1 MSANEKKN
9 PILFFLQESWLLM
22 AAAIVF
28 GSLLASL
35 NAAWQPKIVQNEI
48 DKFDTLAGRLLAGAE
63 SFESVPEVVPVNI
76 GKGKTYS
83 VEVKK
88 GIDANGKTVGWAFV
102 CEGAGFA
109 DKIKLVVA
117 TDAAFETLAGF
128 GVLSSFETP
137 GFGDKINIVDGFYQ
151 SQFKGTPVAELE
163 LTKIGDPEKVDNQI
177 VSITGATVTSEA
189 VVNIF
194 NTFLLPIKEAM
205 RSDGLLSDQLSV
217 ISYQ

>member
-1 MSANEKKN
+1 MSTNEKNN
-9 PILFFLQESWLLM
+9 PILFFLRESWLLM
-22 AAAIVF
+22 VSAIIF
-28 GSLLASL
+28 GCLLACL
-35 NAAWQPKIVQNEI
+35 NAAWQPKIIQNEI
-48 DKFDTLAGRLLAGAE
+48 DKFNTLAGGLLSGAE
-63 SFESVPEVVPVNI
+63 QFETALEAVPVDI
-76 GKGKTYS
+76 GKGKTYN

-88 GIDANGKTVGWAFV
+88 GTDANGTLIGWAFV
-102 CEGAGFA
+102 CEGSGFD

-151 SQFKGTPVAELE
+151 SQFKGTRVAELE

-194 NTFLLPIKEAM
+194 NTFLLPIKEALQEQN
-205 RSDGLLSDQLSV
+205 LLQ
-217 ISYQ
+217 

>member
-1 MSANEKKN
+1 MSTNEKNN
-9 PILFFLQESWLLM
+9 PILFFLRESWLLM
-22 AAAIVF
+22 VSAIIF
-28 GSLLASL
+28 GCLLACL
-35 NAAWQPKIVQNEI
+35 NAAWQPKIIQNEI
-48 DKFDTLAGRLLAGAE
+48 DKFNTLAGGLLSGAE
-63 SFESVPEVVPVNI
+63 QFETALEAVPVDI
-76 GKGKTYS
+76 GKGKTYN

-88 GIDANGKTVGWAFV
+88 GADANGTLIGWAFV
-102 CEGAGFA
+102 CEGSGFA

-194 NTFLLPIKEAM
+194 NTFLLPIKEALQEQN
-205 RSDGLLSDQLSV
+205 LLQ
-217 ISYQ
+217 

>member
-9 PILFFLQESWLLM
+9 PLLYFLRESWLLM

-28 GSLLASL
+28 GSLLSSL
-35 NAAWQPKIVQNEI
+35 NAAWQPKIAQNEI
-48 DKFDTLAGRLLAGAE
+48 DKFNTLAGGLLGSAE
-63 SFESVPEVVPVNI
+63 SFETVPKAVPVDI

-88 GIDANGKTVGWAFV
+88 GTDADGNPVGWAFV

-117 TDAAFETLAGF
+117 TDIAFETVAGF

-137 GFGDKINIVDGFYQ
+137 GFGDKINIKDGFYQ
-151 SQFKGTPVAELE
+151 SQFNGTPVTKLE
-163 LTKIGDPEKVDNQI
+163 LTKIGDPEKVDDQI

-189 VVNIF
+189 VVSIF
-194 NTFLLPIKEAM
+194 NTFLLPIKEALQEQN
-205 RSDGLLSDQLSV
+205 LLQ
-217 ISYQ
+217 

>member
-1 MSANEKKN
+1 MSANKKKN
-9 PILFFLQESWLLM
+9 PILFFLRESWLLM
-22 AAAIVF
+22 VAAITF
-28 GSLLASL
+28 GCLLASL
-35 NAAWQPKIVQNEI
+35 NVAWSQKIKDNEEG
-48 DKFDTLAGRLLAGAE
+48 KFNKLASNLLTDAKE
-63 SFESVPEVVPVNI
+63 FVPVDI

-83 VEVKK
+83 VGVKK

-151 SQFKGTPVAELE
+151 SQFKGAPVAELE

-194 NTFLLPIKEAM
+194 NTFLLPIKEALQEQN
-205 RSDGLLSDQLSV
+205 LLQ
-217 ISYQ
+217 

>member
-1 MSANEKKN
+1 MSTNEKRN
-9 PILFFLQESWLLM
+9 PALFFLEKSWLLM
-22 AAAIVF
+22 ISAIIF
-28 GSLLASL
+28 GCLLAAF
-35 NAAWQPKIVQNEI
+35 NAFCQPRIIQNEI
-48 DKFDTLAGRLLAGAE
+48 DKFNRLAGALVADAN
-63 SFESVPEVVPVNI
+63 SFEVALEAVPVDV
-76 GKGKTYS
+76 GKGKSYS

-151 SQFKGTPVAELE
+151 SQFKGTPVTKLE

-177 VSITGATVTSEA
+177 VSITGETVTSEA
-189 VVNIF
+189 VVDIF
-194 NTFLLPIKEAM
+194 NTFLLPIKEALQKQN
-205 RSDGLLSDQLSV
+205 LLQ
-217 ISYQ
+217 

>member
-1 MSANEKKN
+1 MSANEKNN
-9 PILFFLQESWLLM
+9 PILFFLRESWLLM
-22 AAAIVF
+22 VSAIIF
-28 GSLLASL
+28 GCLLACL
-35 NAAWQPKIVQNEI
+35 NAAWQPKIIQNEI
-48 DKFDTLAGRLLAGAE
+48 DKFNTLAGRLLSGAE
-63 SFESVPEVVPVNI
+63 QFETALEAVPVDI
-76 GKGKTYS
+76 GKAKTYN

-88 GIDANGKTVGWAFV
+88 GTDANGTLIGWAFV
-102 CEGAGFA
+102 CEGSGFA

-194 NTFLLPIKEAM
+194 NTFLLPIKEALQEQN
-205 RSDGLLSDQLSV
+205 LLQ
-217 ISYQ
+217 

>member
-1 MSANEKKN
+1 MSANKKKN
-9 PILFFLQESWLLM
+9 PILFFLRESWLLM
-22 AAAIVF
+22 VAAITF
-28 GSLLASL
+28 GCLLASL
-35 NAAWQPKIVQNEI
+35 NVAWSQKIKDNQEG
-48 DKFDTLAGRLLAGAE
+48 KFNKLASNLLTDAKE
-63 SFESVPEVVPVNI
+63 FVPVDI

-83 VEVKK
+83 VGVKK

-151 SQFKGTPVAELE
+151 SQFKGAPVAELE

-194 NTFLLPIKEAM
+194 NTFLLPIKEALQEQN
-205 RSDGLLSDQLSV
+205 LLQ
-217 ISYQ
+217 

>member
-1 MSANEKKN
+1 MSTNEKNN
-9 PILFFLQESWLLM
+9 PILFFLRESWLLM
-22 AAAIVF
+22 VSAIIF
-28 GSLLASL
+28 GCLLACL
-35 NAAWQPKIVQNEI
+35 NAAWQPKIIQNEI
-48 DKFDTLAGRLLAGAE
+48 DKFNTLAGGLLSGAE
-63 SFESVPEVVPVNI
+63 QFETALEAVPVDI
-76 GKGKTYS
+76 GKGKTYN

-88 GIDANGKTVGWAFV
+88 GTDANGTLIGWAFV
-102 CEGAGFA
+102 CEGSGFA

-194 NTFLLPIKEAM
+194 NTFLLPIKEALQEQN
-205 RSDGLLSDQLSV
+205 LLQ
-217 ISYQ
+217 